1 MSERNSY
8 KMLNYDEYRNL
19 RSLIKENP
27 DMESVI
33 NNMSM
38 FSPAELSIDSHDIK
52 NHIAYLKTSFQLLK
66 KKSPELSENKYIT
79 RMEDVISQLI
89 YHMERTTL
97 YRYSMKKADKE
108 SVNINDIMYELPDAI
123 DDIIDN
129 TCTYSFCLDN
139 IPNILINAEQLKTML
154 TEAVQNACEASDC
167 TGEITLVTS
176 QEHNNVIIEI
186 INNGCLPSHA
196 DSQNDNSQNDDSTQS
211 LLNYIKLSQ
220 PFYSTKPGHI
230 GVGLSI
236 IHQICLTNNGY
247 ADIHESDGKTILY
260 IQFPVISEK

>member
-1 MSERNSY
+1 
-8 KMLNYDEYRNL
+8 
-19 RSLIKENP
+19 
-27 DMESVI
+27 
-33 NNMSM
+33 
-38 FSPAELSIDSHDIK
+38 
-52 NHIAYLKTSFQLLK
+52 
-66 KKSPELSENKYIT
+66 
-79 RMEDVISQLI
+79 
-89 YHMERTTL
+89 MERTTL

-154 TEAVQNACEASDC
+154 TEAVQNACEASDY
-167 TGEITLVTS
+167 TGEITLATR

-186 INNGCLPSHA
+186 INNGYLPSHA
-196 DSQNDNSQNDDSTQS
+196 DSQNDDSAPHS
-211 LLNYIKLSQ
+211 LNYIKSAQ

-236 IHQICLTNNGY
+236 IHQICLANNGY
-247 ADIHESDGKTILY
+247 ADIHESDGKTILC

>member
-1 MSERNSY
+1 
-8 KMLNYDEYRNL
+8 MLNYDEYRNL
-19 RSLIKENP
+19 CSLIKENP
-27 DMESVI
+27 EMESVI
-33 NNMSM
+33 DNMSM

-66 KKSPELSENKYIT
+66 KKSPELSENKYIN

-108 SVNINDIMYELPDAI
+108 SVNINDIMYEIPDLI

-129 TCTYSFCLDN
+129 TCSYSFCLDN
-139 IPNILINAEQLKTML
+139 IPDILINPEQLRTLL
-154 TEAVQNACEASDC
+154 TEAVQNACEAADY
-167 TGEITLVTS
+167 TGEITLLTR
-176 QEHNNVIIEI
+176 QEHNNIIIEI
-186 INNGCLPSHA
+186 INNGCLPSHN
-196 DSQNDNSQNDDSTQS
+196 DSLHNNDISHDNDDLHDNYESHSTD
-211 LLNYIKLSQ
+211 YIRLAQ

-236 IHQICLTNNGY
+236 IHQICLSNNGY
-247 ADIHESDGKTILY
+247 ASIHESDGKTILC
-260 IQFPVISEK
+260 IEFPVISGK